1 MRQKR
6 TAQGIDPNWLRSLL
20 LAGCFLSGV
29 LGGIFWADRV
39 SGGIS
44 SELATYLQDYLA
56 LSDARGAEGLSNLW
70 SQIRV
75 YLRWPALAFLCGFT
89 SAGLW
94 LLPLG
99 AAACGFFPAYAVA
112 CLADVFGGQG
122 ILLALVFFGVR
133 SLVTIPCF
141 FLLAVPSMETSAALF
156 RVSFG
161 RGHPFSPIYGKHWW
175 LRFAAVCLFLCLG
188 LCVDLW
194 LSPFLLPRLLER
206 VILF

>member
-6 TAQGIDPNWLRSLL
+6 AAQRIDPNWLRSLL
-20 LAGCFLSGV
+20 LAGCFLFGV
-29 LGGIFWADRV
+29 LGGIFWADRI
-39 SGGIS
+39 SGGIG
-44 SELATYLQDYLA
+44 SELAAYLQDYLA
-56 LSDARGAEGLSNLW
+56 LSDVRDTESFSALW

-75 YLRWPALAFLCGFT
+75 YMRWPALAFLCGFT
-89 SAGLW
+89 SAGLV

-99 AAACGFFPAYAVA
+99 AAACGFFPAYAAA
-112 CLADVFGGQG
+112 CLADVFGSRG
-122 ILLALVFFGVR
+122 ILLALGFFGVR
-133 SLVTIPCF
+133 TLATIPCF
-141 FLLAVPSMETSAALF
+141 FLLAVPSLEVSAALF

-161 RGHPFSPIYGKHWW
+161 RGHPFSPVYGKHWW